1 MDIHKA
7 KFLRVYV
14 KLKKIY
20 DVVFDRELTLDAA
33 SLSFYTI
40 FALIPLL
47 LIFMMILTS
56 LDIFIDI
63 YLEIQKIIL
72 TYFLP
77 VNHELI
83 MGYINDFL
91 QNSIEMS
98 MFSVF
103 ILFISSLLFFQNYEY
118 IVNNIF
124 KAKQRDFL
132 HSLGVYLLMILI
144 TPISLGLAFSMS
156 AYIASA
162 MSMNTYTSGL
172 DVLPIIPNLIIWVLF
187 FILFKLSA
195 NVKVNYVAAIISSL
209 VVSIAFSIIKN
220 MFIYYIFLNKSYT
233 TLYGSFSIVLFL
245 FLWTYVS
252 WFIFLQGLRLC
263 HYINSINENKYSF
276 K

>member
-1 MDIHKA
+1 MGIQKT
-7 KFLRVYV
+7 KIVRVYK
-14 KLKKIY
+14 KLRKVY

-56 LDIFIDI
+56 MDIFLDI
-63 YLEIQKIIL
+63 YLEIQKMII
-72 TYFLP
+72 TNFLP

-83 MGYINDFL
+83 MNYINDFL

-98 MFSVF
+98 MFSFF

-118 IVNNIF
+118 IANNIF
-124 KAKQRDFL
+124 KAPQRDFF
-132 HSLGVYLLMILI
+132 HSLGVYILMIII
-144 TPISLGLAFSMS
+144 TPLSLGIAFYLS

-162 MSMNTYTSGL
+162 MAMNTYTSG
-172 DVLPIIPNLIIWVLF
+172 VNILPIIPNIIIWVLF

-195 NVKVNYVAAIISSL
+195 NTKVKLSAAFISSFI
-209 VVSIAFSIIKN
+209 VSVAFSIIKN

-233 TLYGSFSIVLFL
+233 TLYGSFSIVMFL

-252 WFIFLQGLRLC
+252 WFIFLHGLHLC
-263 HYINSINENKYSF
+263 NYLNERER
-276 K
+276 

>member
-1 MDIHKA
+1 MGIQKT
-7 KFLRVYV
+7 KILRFYL
-14 KLKKIY
+14 KLERIY
-20 DVVFDRELTLDAA
+20 EIAFDRELTLDAA

-47 LIFMMILTS
+47 LIFITVLTS
-56 LDIFIDI
+56 MDAFLDI

-72 TYFLP
+72 TNFLP

-91 QNSIEMS
+91 QNSIELS
-98 MFSVF
+98 LFSF
-103 ILFISSLLFFQNYEY
+103 GMLFISSLLFFQNYEY

-124 KAKQRDFL
+124 KAPQRDFIQ
-132 HSLGVYLLMILI
+132 SIGIYVLMIII
-144 TPISLGLAFSMS
+144 TPISLAIAFSIS

-162 MSMNTYTSGL
+162 MAMNTYTSE
-172 DVLPIIPNLIIWVLF
+172 VNILPIIPNIIIWVLF

-195 NVKVNYVAAIISSL
+195 NIKVRFGAAFLSSL
-209 VVSIAFSIIKN
+209 IVSIAFTVIKN

-252 WFIFLQGLRLC
+252 WFIFLHGLRLC
-263 HYINSINENKYSF
+263 NYLNK

>member
-1 MDIHKA
+1 MGTQKA
-7 KFLRVYV
+7 KIL
-14 KLKKIY
+14 KIY
-20 DVVFDRELTLDAA
+20 IKLQRIYEVVFDRELTLDAA

-47 LIFMMILTS
+47 LIFMTVLTS
-56 LDIFIDI
+56 MDVFLDI

-72 TYFLP
+72 TNFLP

-91 QNSIEMS
+91 QNSVEMS
-98 MFSVF
+98 LFSF
-103 ILFISSLLFFQNYEY
+103 FMLFISSLLFFQNYEY
-118 IVNNIF
+118 IANNIF
-124 KAKQRDFL
+124 KAPQRDFFHSIGIYIL
-132 HSLGVYLLMILI
+132 MIVITPTSLGI
-144 TPISLGLAFSMS
+144 AFSIS

-162 MSMNTYTSGL
+162 MSTNVYTSGL
-172 DVLPIIPNLIIWVLF
+172 NILPIIPNLIIWVLF

-195 NVKVNYVAAIISSL
+195 NIKVGFSAAMMSSL

-252 WFIFLQGLRLC
+252 WFIFLHGLRLC
-263 HYINSINENKYSF
+263 HYINSIREDKYRL